1 MRWTG
6 GCAPVAPVALVG
18 RLGAAEGRW
27 AAGEGVA
34 ERGAAVGP
42 LGPVCRAVVPGISPP
57 DVGAGPTP
65 PTERCTGGSWSLGP
79 RCSGAGADADVGV
92 AGLPDRG
99 TARWTGAAGA
109 SVPEGPEVAEEPAE
123 ESGAGSWC
131 AAVVRR
137 TGACGGVAAPADEDG
152 EGDGDGE
159 GAAASPVG
167 RGALVPAFAPEAG
180 AVDRDAARCTGGAG
194 VAGVEAGVAGA
205 AGAPGAGE
213 DGGRAGPDSGRRE
226 GGSPAVPLFVGPGW
240 AAERRTGAPEA
251 GAPPRVGL
259 VPSPGRFRAG
269 PRPGRGC
276 ATDRWTGVPEAG
288 EPGEVVG
295 RCAGGV
301 AGEAGAGG
309 VPTPESCA
317 VRCTVVGADVP
328 PSWAGA
334 AGRRVAGVPD
344 EGAAGVPVPV
354 PEACALRC
362 AVPREAVSP
371 SRAGAAGGW
380 AGPAGVESGAGGVPV
395 PESRV
400 ARCTGGRGG
409 VARSGAGAAAVRG
422 AGSDG
427 GTEDDRR
434 AGGVAA
440 GPSPLAPEAR
450 RTGVPAGAVA
460 PSAGVAPGR
469 VAARCT
475 GGAVG
480 ESPAAEA
487 RPCGRTARC
496 TGAPG
501 AGAEAGAGACAGAGV
516 EGVADDGEAGC
527 GVRSARAAGEAPPA
541 GAEPGSAR
549 SPSDDE
555 EAVPDGPGAEPVVRR
570 LAGRARRCTA
580 GVPDGAL
587 VSACRGLG
595 AAGGTGVTRTPRAA
609 WAGVPAGAG
618 DAAGPAARDRWTGGV
633 AAADADGAVEGAGR
647 VGGAGVA
654 RVAAG
659 GADGVRA
666 GEAAPPR
673 VRAAPDDAPR
683 VPGEVAGADC
693 RAPCAAGPPRAP
705 GTCPVGA
712 AVAEVSA

>member
-1 MRWTG
+1 M
-6 GCAPVAPVALVG
+6 A
-18 RLGAAEGRW
+18 
-27 AAGEGVA
+27 
-34 ERGAAVGP
+34 
-42 LGPVCRAVVPGISPP
+42 
-57 DVGAGPTP
+57 
-65 PTERCTGGSWSLGP
+65 
-79 RCSGAGADADVGV
+79 
-92 AGLPDRG
+92 
-99 TARWTGAAGA
+99 
-109 SVPEGPEVAEEPAE
+109 
-123 ESGAGSWC
+123 
-131 AAVVRR
+131 RR
-137 TGACGGVAAPADEDG
+137 TGACGGVAAPAGEDEDG
-152 EGDGDGE
+152 DGDGVGDGDGE
-159 GAAASPVG
+159 GVAASPVG
-167 RGALVPAFAPEAG
+167 RGALVPGFAPEAG
-180 AVDRDAARCTGGAG
+180 AVGRDAARCTGGVGA
-194 VAGVEAGVAGA
+194 VGVEAGVAGA
-205 AGAPGAGE
+205 PGPGE

-226 GGSPAVPLFVGPGW
+226 GGSPVEPLCAGPGR
-240 AAERRTGAPEA
+240 AAERRTGAPDA
-251 GAPPRVGL
+251 GAPPRVGA

-288 EPGEVVG
+288 EPGEV
-295 RCAGGV
+295 
-301 AGEAGAGG
+301 AGEAGTGG
-309 VPTPESCA
+309 VPAPEACA

-344 EGAAGVPVPV
+344 EGAAGVPVPEAGAAGGWVAGV
-354 PEACALRC
+354 PEAGALRW

-371 SRAGAAGGW
+371 PWAGVAGGW
-380 AGPAGVESGAGGVPV
+380 AGAGGVPV

-427 GTEDDRR
+427 GTEGDRR

-450 RTGVPAGAVA
+450 RTGVPDGAVA

-469 VAARCT
+469 AAARCT
-475 GGAVG
+475 GGAAG

-501 AGAEAGAGACAGAGV
+501 AGAEAGAGVCAGACAGV
-516 EGVADDGEAGC
+516 EGDAGVGAAGC

-555 EAVPDGPGAEPVVRR
+555 EAVPDGPGAEPVARR

-609 WAGVPAGAG
+609 WAGVPAGAP
-618 DAAGPAARDRWTGGV
+618 DAAGPAARARWTGG

-654 RVAAG
+654 LIASGSAESL
-659 GADGVRA
+659 RA
-666 GEAAPPR
+666 REATPPPR
-673 VRAAPDDAPR
+673 MAAPDKTPLF
-683 VPGEVAGADC
+683 P
-693 RAPCAAGPPRAP
+693 
-705 GTCPVGA
+705 
-712 AVAEVSA
+712 